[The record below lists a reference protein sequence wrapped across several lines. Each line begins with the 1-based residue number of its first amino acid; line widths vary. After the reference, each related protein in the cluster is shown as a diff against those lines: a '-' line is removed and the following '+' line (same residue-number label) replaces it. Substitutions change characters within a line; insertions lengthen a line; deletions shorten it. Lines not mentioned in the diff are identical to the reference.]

1 MRIEDFLYDVREVDL
16 EEVPEELKFGKITI
30 LGNDEDFGRYAHKT
44 YQDFLQGIDIKDT
57 ILTFDLNISNEYPA
71 IAEEFGCNIAAS
83 YPNLFNG
90 RSGVIVASA
99 PPDEFGLAAAAVAKE
114 IERRMK
120 QTNEAMIALAALGA
134 PSDYHYA
141 VEMLFDRRQRNR
153 YNYGSSI
160 SFHGRGPGAPANV
173 IPPRGEEPRRNFDRL
188 SEQAIRDVYHDLPSR
203 YSDLYERRNQEAIDI
218 VRHSLDVIDQKT
230 LVELLFEV
238 AKKDRNF
245 FRKLEDARQ
254 SITAKYRIYV
264 RKWSSEQMKDFKDQ
278 YRYCIYVKDYKGN
291 EIPVKFKN
299 SPSYCIFMMHVI
311 DRRRRG
317 NQTTALSF
325 MENKEEFKRL
335 YRFVMNETYEQID
348 SFCEEMVHRKMSN
361 SNNLRKGRYD
371 DYIKDINDTFDQML
385 GQPDSLALKIGHG
398 QFLNIPPS
406 NIKIEDDMPEFNFT

>member
-16 EEVPEELKFGKITI
+16 EDVPEEQKYGKITI
-30 LGNDEDFGRYAHKT
+30 LGNDEELGRYAHKT
-44 YQDFLQGIDIKDT
+44 YQDFLRGIDIKET
-57 ILTFDLNISNEYPA
+57 TLRYDLGVSNEYA
-71 IAEEFGCNIAAS
+71 GIAEEYGCNIVAS
-83 YPNLFNG
+83 YPDLFNG

-99 PPDEFGLAAAAVAKE
+99 PPEELGIAAVAVAKE
-114 IERRMK
+114 IERRMR
-120 QTNEAMIALAALGA
+120 QTSETMIALAALGA

-141 VEMLFDRRQRNR
+141 VEMLFDRRQRDR

-160 SFHGRGPGAPANV
+160 SFHGRGPEGV
-173 IPPRGEEPRRNFDRL
+173 SHIVPPRREESKRNFNKL
-188 SEQAIRDVYHDLPSR
+188 SDQAIRDVYHDLPAR
-203 YSDLYERRNQEAIDI
+203 YSDLYEKRNQEAIEI
-218 VRHSLDVIDQKT
+218 VRYTLDTIDQKT

-245 FRKLEDARQ
+245 FRKLDDARQ
-254 SITAKYRIYV
+254 SITAKYRISV
-264 RKWSSEQMKDFKDQ
+264 RKWRSDQMKDFKDQ
-278 YRYCIYVKDYKGN
+278 YRYCIYVKDIKGN

-299 SPSYCIFMMHVI
+299 TPSYCIFMMHVL

-317 NQTTALSF
+317 DQTTALSF
-325 MENKEEFKRL
+325 IDNKEEFKRL

-348 SFCEEMVHRKMSN
+348 SFCEEMVYRKMSN

-371 DYIKDINDTFDQML
+371 DYIKDINDTFDRML

-406 NIKIEDDMPEFNFT
+406 NIKIDEDMPEFNFT